1 MEAHI
6 ISGTAAEH
14 LPARSESPAGT
25 LVAGRTA
32 ARRDGRPTRW
42 RVPGGW
48 PLLPVLIVQA
58 LLSLRLV
65 RADTA
70 YQDEGLYLWAGHLQW
85 ANWLHG
91 TAIPPFAYYF
101 SGAPV
106 IYPPLGALAD
116 HVGGLAGARVLSL
129 VFMLGATTLLWSAAR
144 RRYGR
149 RAAFFAA
156 ALFAVLAPT
165 LHLGAFATYKALSL
179 FLVALAVW
187 CVLRAGERGVL
198 PGRMI
203 AAGVALALANA
214 TSYSTVLFDVLVLVA
229 VVLAGFP
236 APGGRVA
243 LRRVAI
249 VAATVIVLLAAGLLI
264 GGSNYLNGVK
274 ATILT
279 PVAHT
284 NSLLSVLSSTW
295 YWAGILVI
303 LAVGGVV
310 FSAVRREGRAR
321 TWLLAVLAAAAIL
334 GPAEQGW
341 LHTAALLNE
350 HVGVGAWFAAIP
362 AGYAVDRFI
371 AAAPAGREQVI
382 TTVTC
387 LIALVF
393 PVWLGAVQSW
403 SFATSWPN
411 ATAFIAVLR
420 PLADHS
426 TGPVLV
432 EDPSIAKY
440 YLPSGHDWRRWSSTR
455 NIVLPS
461 GASTGTTAGII
472 SAGNAATFAYYIAH
486 GYFSYVALNFTDTTA
501 LDHGL
506 ATELHH
512 NPGYHTIAVV
522 PYGTEVKPVGLGT
535 YVIWKY
541 EPRR

>member
-1 MEAHI
+1 MLSA
-6 ISGTAAEH
+6 
-14 LPARSESPAGT
+14 
-25 LVAGRTA
+25 
-32 ARRDGRPTRW
+32 
-42 RVPGGW
+42 W
-48 PLLPVLIVQA
+48 PLLPVLVVQA

-70 YQDEGLYLWAGHLQW
+70 HQDEALYLWAGHLEW

-129 VFMLGATTLLWSAAR
+129 VFMLAATMLLWSAAR

-165 LHLGAFATYKALSL
+165 LHLGAFATFKALSL
-179 FLVALAVW
+179 FLVALAAW

-203 AAGVALALANA
+203 AAGAALALANA

-229 VVLAGFP
+229 VVLAAFP

-249 VAATVIVLLAAGLLI
+249 LAGHGDRVAGRGLLI
-264 GGSNYLNGVK
+264 GGSNYLNGFN

-284 NSLLSVLSSTW
+284 NSPLSVLSSTW

-303 LAVGGVV
+303 LAVGGVM
-310 FSAVRREGRAR
+310 FSAARREGRAQ

-334 GPAEQGW
+334 GPAEQAW

-350 HVGVGAWFAAIP
+350 HVGVGAWFAAIA

-371 AAAPAGREQVI
+371 AAAPAGRQQAYHERDLRDRAGLPGV
-382 TTVTC
+382 
-387 LIALVF
+387 
-393 PVWLGAVQSW
+393 PGRS
-403 SFATSWPN
+403 
-411 ATAFIAVLR
+411 AVLVVRDQLAQRESVHRGVPAAGRAQQRADAGRR
-420 PLADHS
+420 PLDRQVLPAVRAAVAAVVQHPQHR
-426 TGPVLV
+426 PVLRGQHR
-432 EDPSIAKY
+432 DHHGHH
-440 YLPSGHDWRRWSSTR
+440 LSG
-455 NIVLPS
+455 
-461 GASTGTTAGII
+461 
-472 SAGNAATFAYYIAH
+472 
-486 GYFSYVALNFTDTTA
+486 
-501 LDHGL
+501 
-506 ATELHH
+506 
-512 NPGYHTIAVV
+512 
-522 PYGTEVKPVGLGT
+522 
-535 YVIWKY
+535 
-541 EPRR
+541 

>member
-1 MEAHI
+1 MDAHI
-6 ISGTAAEH
+6 SSGAAVGQ
-14 LPARSESPAGT
+14 LSAPAGT
-25 LVAGRTA
+25 LIADRMEAGRP
-32 ARRDGRPTRW
+32 DRPTRW
-42 RVPGGW
+42 RMPSGW

-91 TAIPPFAYYF
+91 TAVPPFAYYF

-106 IYPPLGALAD
+106 IYPPLGALVD

-129 VFMLGATTLLWSAAR
+129 VFMLAATTLLFSAAR
-144 RRYGR
+144 YRYGR
-149 RAAFFAA
+149 RAGFFAA
-156 ALFAVLAPT
+156 ALFAVLGPT
-165 LHLGAFATYKALSL
+165 LHLGAFATYDALSL
-179 FLVALAVW
+179 LFIALAVW
-187 CVLRAGERGVL
+187 CLLRAGERGVL

-203 AAGVALALANA
+203 AAGAALALANA
-214 TSYSTVLFDVLVLVA
+214 TSYSTILFDVLVLV
-229 VVLAGFP
+229 LAALAAFP

-249 VAATVIVLLAAGLLI
+249 LATTVIALLGVGLLI
-264 GGSNYLNGVK
+264 GGSNYLNGFK
-274 ATILT
+274 ATVLT

-284 NSLLSVLSSTW
+284 SSPLSVLSSTW
-295 YWAGILVI
+295 YWAGILLI
-303 LAVGGVV
+303 LAAGGVV

-334 GPAEQGW
+334 GPAEQAW

-350 HVGVGAWFAAIP
+350 HVGVGAWFAAVA

-371 AAAPAGREQVI
+371 GAAPAGREQAYTSAACV
-382 TTVTC
+382 
-387 LIALVF
+387 IALVF
-393 PVWLGAVQSW
+393 PVYLGVVQSW

-411 ATAFIAVLR
+411 ATAFIAVFR
-420 PLADHS
+420 PLAAHS
-426 TGPVLV
+426 TGPMLV

-440 YLPSGHDWRRWSSTR
+440 YLPSGHDWQRWSSTR
-455 NIVLPS
+455 NITLSS

-472 SAGNAATFAYYIAH
+472 AAGNAATFAYYIAH
-486 GYFSYVALNFTDTTA
+486 GYFTYVALNFTDTTA

-512 NPGYHTIAVV
+512 NPDYHTIEVV
-522 PYGTEVKPVGLGT
+522 PYGTEIKPVGQGT
-535 YVIWKY
+535 YIIWKY
-541 EPRR
+541 EPRH

>member
-362 AGYAVDRFI
+362 AGYAVNRFI

>member
-1 MEAHI
+1 MDAHI
-6 ISGTAAEH
+6 TSGTAGEQLSA
-14 LPARSESPAGT
+14 PAAAPAGT
-25 LVAGRTA
+25 LIADRTEVGRP
-32 ARRDGRPTRW
+32 DRPTRW
-42 RVPGGW
+42 RMPSGW

-116 HVGGLAGARVLSL
+116 HVGGLAGARILSL
-129 VFMLGATTLLWSAAR
+129 VFMLAATTLLFSATR
-144 RRYGR
+144 YRYGR

-156 ALFAVLAPT
+156 ALFAVLGPT

-179 FLVALAVW
+179 FLVAVAVW
-187 CVLRAGERGVL
+187 CVLRAGERGEL

-214 TSYSTVLFDVLVLVA
+214 TSYSTVLFDVLVLVL
-229 VVLAGFP
+229 VVLAVFP

-243 LRRVAI
+243 LRRVGI
-249 VAATVIVLLAAGLLI
+249 LLGTVIALLGAGLLI
-264 GGSNYLNGVK
+264 GGSNYLNGFKV
-274 ATILT
+274 TVLT

-284 NSLLSVLSSTW
+284 SSPLSVLSSTW

-310 FSAVRREGRAR
+310 FSAVRREGRTG
-321 TWLLAVLAAAAIL
+321 TWLLGVLAAAAIL
-334 GPAEQGW
+334 GPAEQAW

-350 HVGVGAWFAAIP
+350 HVGVGAWFAAIA
-362 AGYAVDRFI
+362 AGYAVDRFV
-371 AAAPAGREQVI
+371 AAAPAGREQALMSAACV
-382 TTVTC
+382 
-387 LIALVF
+387 IALAF
-393 PVWLGAVQSW
+393 PVYLGAVQSQA
-403 SFATSWPN
+403 FATSWPN
-411 ATAFIAVLR
+411 AKAFIAVFR
-420 PLADHS
+420 PLAAHS
-426 TGPVLV
+426 TGPMLV

-440 YLPSGHDWRRWSSTR
+440 YLPSGHDWERWSSTR
-455 NIVLPS
+455 NIVLAS
-461 GASTGTTAGII
+461 GASTGTSTGII

-506 ATELHH
+506 ATELHGNRH
-512 NPGYHTIAVV
+512 YHTIAVV
-522 PYGTEVKPVGLGT
+522 PYGIEVPPVGQGT

>member
-1 MEAHI
+1 MNSDTSA
-6 ISGTAAEH
+6 
-14 LPARSESPAGT
+14 LVQSPGGT
-25 LVAGRTA
+25 LVADRTEA
-32 ARRDGRPTRW
+32 DRPGRPTRW
-42 RVPGGW
+42 HIPSGW

-70 YQDEGLYLWAGHLQW
+70 YQGEGLYLWAGHLQW

-91 TAIPPFAYYF
+91 TAIPPFPYYF

-116 HVGGLAGARVLSL
+116 HVGGLAGARALSL
-129 VFMLGATTLLWSAAR
+129 VFMLGATTLLWSTAR
-144 RRYGR
+144 YRYGR

-156 ALFAVLAPT
+156 ALFAVLGPT
-165 LHLGAFATYKALSL
+165 LHLGAFATYDALSL
-179 FLVALAVW
+179 LFVALAAW

-203 AAGVALALANA
+203 AAGAALALANA
-214 TSYSTVLFDVLVLVA
+214 TSYSTVLFDVLVLA
-229 VVLAGFP
+229 LAVLAAFP

-249 VAATVIVLLAAGLLI
+249 LLGTVITLLGAGLLI
-264 GGSNYLNGVK
+264 GGSNYLNGFK

-284 NSLLSVLSSTW
+284 SSPLSVLSSTW

-303 LAVGGVV
+303 LAAGGVII
-310 FSAVRREGRAR
+310 SAVRREGRAQ

-334 GPAEQGW
+334 GPAEQAW

-350 HVGVGAWFAAIP
+350 HVGLGAWFAAIA
-362 AGYAVDRFI
+362 AGYAADRFI
-371 AAAPAGREQVI
+371 SPVPAGREQALMSAACV
-382 TTVTC
+382 
-387 LIALVF
+387 IALAF
-393 PVWLGAVQSW
+393 PVYLGAVQSW

-411 ATAFIAVLR
+411 ATAFIGVLR
-420 PLADHS
+420 PLAAHS
-426 TGPVLV
+426 TGPMLV

-440 YLPSGHDWRRWSSTR
+440 YLPSGHDWQRWSSTR
-455 NIVLPS
+455 NITLSS
-461 GASTGTTAGII
+461 GASTGATTGIV

-486 GYFSYVALNFTDTTA
+486 GYFTYVALNFTDTTA

-512 NPGYHTIAVV
+512 NPHYQTIDVV
-522 PYGTEVKPVGLGT
+522 PYGIEIPPIGQGT

-541 EPRR
+541 EAH